1 MAFTVGSLIEGRPAP
16 ATAGPDEPAGGVVK
30 RMMAREYSQLP
41 VVAEDG
47 RVLGMIS
54 HESVLRAMVTFG
66 CGIEKLCVRDAV
78 SRHRHVA
85 PEAGMADLLE
95 GLGHSP
101 AILVIDRGGALVGIV
116 TDFDVTM
123 HFRADL
129 EDRMHVAD
137 IEIAVRQFVAGSYGG
152 EAAPDLVEAIRQGS
166 AREQRSPFQK
176 ALREYLGVDVQLD
189 QARAAKLFEQHFV
202 RDRAFD
208 QLTLS
213 EFSTLFTDATR
224 WEQNFAPLF
233 GDKRSEIQRLLDQ
246 ARKARNAIAH
256 LRELDPEQREV
267 LRFCAEWLGRTQE
280 AHERRVP
287 AVEVEFAPT
296 PLPVM
301 EAAAAADPVGSQH
314 APSPPPVDSLGEG
327 EGTYA
332 PLAAWLQQVESERA
346 DITVG
351 FADVERILS
360 RGLPP
365 SARRHRAWWANDT
378 RVNAHAQS
386 WLEVGWKAAVNLTA
400 EQVRFT
406 RTAGR
411 EDAYIRFFSDLLD
424 RLRGAGESITLS
436 PHGGSFQWIAG
447 VFAGATR
454 VGWLA
459 VSFARGGRFRTELY
473 LDGGEQDANKRYFD
487 ALYAKR
493 EAIEQAVGAPLA
505 WERLDDQ
512 RASRV
517 ARYREGRVTDAA
529 DALNALQ
536 LSAVQ
541 DLLALRGALGSALR
555 EIGDEPPGTLP

>member
-16 ATAGPDEPAGGVVK
+16 ATAAPDEPAGGVVK

-116 TDFDVTM
+116 TDFDITM

-152 EAAPDLVEAIRQGS
+152 EAVPDLVEAIRQGS
-166 AREQRSPFQK
+166 AREHRSPFQK
-176 ALREYLGVDVQLD
+176 ALREYLGAEVQLD
-189 QARAAKLFEQHFV
+189 QARAAKVFEQHFV

-213 EFSTLFTDATR
+213 EFSTLFTDAAR

-256 LRELDPEQREV
+256 LRELDPEQRE
-267 LRFCAEWLGRTQE
+267 LLKFCAEWLGRTQE
-280 AHERRVP
+280 ANDRRAP
-287 AVEVEFAPT
+287 ALPVEPEAAPVTQVEVEPERGT
-296 PLPVM
+296 
-301 EAAAAADPVGSQH
+301 D
-314 APSPPPVDSLGEG
+314 APSQPPVDSVGES

-332 PLAAWLQQVESERA
+332 PLAAWLQQIEPERA
-346 DITVG
+346 DIAVG
-351 FADVERILS
+351 FADVERILG

-365 SARRHRAWWANDT
+365 SARRHRAWWANDN
-378 RVNAHAQS
+378 RVNAHAQT

-424 RLRGAGESITLS
+424 RLRGAGESVTVS

-473 LDGGEQDANKRYFD
+473 LDGGEQGANKHYFD

-493 EAIEQAVGAPLA
+493 DAIEQAVGAPLA

-529 DALNALQ
+529 DSLTALQ

-555 EIGDEPPGTLP
+555 EISDQPAGTLA